1 MIGSQTPPTLRGGCK
16 TLQISYDQDLDFLWA
31 LVPGE
36 VVDGQMDDEIEEL
49 EEDFFLYRRGP
60 DGPVIGF
67 GLDGLSEFDPDDD
80 SPVWGGPRFDV
91 PTLALRAAAPG
102 EIMVAARATLRESTP
117 DVVFFD
123 LAVAAKSA
131 DDDLELAESF
141 WRSCLSAGDMKA
153 HFGLGYTLCDLGRHR
168 EGYGH
173 LRMYTEITP
182 RHSWAWV
189 WLGVAAEGMGEHGEA
204 RSYYRKAIE
213 LEELGSY
220 ETDAQARLDALEQS
234 E

>member
-1 MIGSQTPPTLRGGCK
+1 MIKSQTPPALRGGCK

-36 VVDGQMDDEIEEL
+36 VIDGQMDDEIEEL
-49 EEDFFLYRRGP
+49 EEEFFLYRRGP

-67 GLDGLSEFDPDDD
+67 GLDGLSDFDPDDE
-80 SPVWGGPRFDV
+80 SPVWDGPRFDA
-91 PTLALRAAAPG
+91 PTLALRDAAPG
-102 EIMVAARATLRESTP
+102 EIILAARATLRESTP
-117 DVVFFD
+117 DVVYFD
-123 LAVAAKSA
+123 LAVAAKSEEGG
-131 DDDLELAESF
+131 LELAEWH
-141 WRSCLSAGDMKA
+141 WRPCLAAGDMKA

-182 RHSWAWV
+182 RNSWAWM
-189 WLGVAAEGMGEHGEA
+189 WLGVAAEGMGERAEA
-204 RSYYRKAIE
+204 ASYYRKAIE

-220 ETDAQARLDALEQS
+220 ETDAQAALDALGQDE
-234 E
+234 